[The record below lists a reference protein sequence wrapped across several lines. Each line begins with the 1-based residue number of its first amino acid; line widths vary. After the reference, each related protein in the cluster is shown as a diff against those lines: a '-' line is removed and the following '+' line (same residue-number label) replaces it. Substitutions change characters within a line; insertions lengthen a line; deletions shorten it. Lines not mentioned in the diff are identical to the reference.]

1 MEYQDG
7 DGAERP
13 QVHAVEVVL
22 VNGEK
27 IRSRLGSDEQAA
39 RAELAD
45 LHGRLHE
52 EVFLR
57 VGEDMIVRSQE
68 VRWLQLRPHD
78 DQEDQGLMD
87 TLMTKM
93 RGGNEM
99 GNYETQRTQHMGGGP
114 APWLG
119 YGRRPYSETKPFFL
133 TSEFLAF
140 AGMLAALL
148 IALGVSDSLNHF
160 RGWLLPTILTSAY
173 ILSRGIAKS
182 GERDP
187 NPQQYQQNQGMQGMQ
202 GGYTDQGMTR
212 ERQTETYGTV
222 PR

>member
-1 MEYQDG
+1 M
-7 DGAERP
+7 
-13 QVHAVEVVL
+13 AVEEQATGEQTRDRVVEIML
-22 VNGEK
+22 VSGEK
-27 IRSRLGSDEQAA
+27 IRAGIGSDEHAA
-39 RAELAD
+39 RAELAS
-45 LHGRLHE
+45 LHGRLQE
-52 EVFLR
+52 DIFLR
-57 VGEDMIVRSQE
+57 VGEDTIVRAEE
-68 VRWLQLRPHD
+68 VRWLRLRPAD
-78 DQEDQGLMD
+78 DNDGGLID
-87 TLMTKM
+87 TLMTKV
-93 RGGNEM
+93 RGGDEM
-99 GNYETQRTQHMGGGP
+99 SNYEMHRTQHNQGGGMP
-114 APWLG
+114 QWIG

-148 IALGVSDSLNHF
+148 IALGVSDTLNNF